1 MPANQWTEEIWISSN
16 NKAFGFAAPSYA
28 QGPSWATWPNE
39 GQFGLELFKEGLRAT
54 GYAIIVGAF
63 EEHRVFSGARVD
75 RRFQVQRDYMDIPI
89 QDMSDQLTT
98 LYGKFESIYRWLE
111 GIDDRFEAVGGRF
124 EAVDGQL
131 DAING
136 RLDDLGHEL
145 KCQREYM
152 DDQFGSV
159 YASARQLR
167 AMMINQNGTRG
178 GKLLEPVGVYR
189 NGAYCIPD
197 NFPKTVSEF
206 WKLRKHS
213 KLPQL
218 TSLSLFYNVTRE
230 ELIEPDIDDSDSEG
244 QEVPYA
250 SVSLQQLIDKFP
262 EMAHMALADRFG
274 LQYGKISASM
284 QRLENF
290 KETVIGKR
298 AQIEESSRDARKFVR
313 SEETRA
319 APSKQNTPS
328 AFTPIPSIF
337 GQ

>member
-1 MPANQWTEEIWISSN
+1 
-16 NKAFGFAAPSYA
+16 
-28 QGPSWATWPNE
+28 
-39 GQFGLELFKEGLRAT
+39 
-54 GYAIIVGAF
+54 
-63 EEHRVFSGARVD
+63 
-75 RRFQVQRDYMDIPI
+75 
-89 QDMSDQLTT
+89 MSDQLTT

-124 EAVDGQL
+124 GAVDGQL
-131 DAING
+131 DTISG

-178 GKLLEPVGVYR
+178 GKVLEPVGVYR

-213 KLPQL
+213 KCNRF
-218 TSLSLFYNVTRE
+218 SLSGSPILRN
-230 ELIEPDIDDSDSEG
+230 DSDDEG

-250 SVSLQQLIDKFP
+250 SVSLQQLIEKFP
-262 EMAHMALADRFG
+262 EMAHMALADR
-274 LQYGKISASM
+274 
-284 QRLENF
+284 
-290 KETVIGKR
+290 
-298 AQIEESSRDARKFVR
+298 VR
-313 SEETRA
+313 S
-319 APSKQNTPS
+319 
-328 AFTPIPSIF
+328 SIWERF
-337 GQ
+337 PHLCNACKTSRRQ

>member
-1 MPANQWTEEIWISSN
+1 
-16 NKAFGFAAPSYA
+16 
-28 QGPSWATWPNE
+28 
-39 GQFGLELFKEGLRAT
+39 
-54 GYAIIVGAF
+54 
-63 EEHRVFSGARVD
+63 
-75 RRFQVQRDYMDIPI
+75 MDIPI

-124 EAVDGQL
+124 GAVDGQL
-131 DAING
+131 DTISG

-178 GKLLEPVGVYR
+178 GKVLEPVGVYR

-213 KLPQL
+213 KCNRFSLSGSPILRMPQL

-230 ELIEPDIDDSDSEG
+230 ELIEPDIDDSDDEG

-250 SVSLQQLIDKFP
+250 SVSLQQLIEKFP

-274 LQYGKISASM
+274 LQYGKISAFM